1 MHAKFS
7 FKPDMAAVFMTI
19 PTLDYSPV
27 DLAQRMTEFNRVVHP
42 RICQIAALE
51 SLRKPAPYRAS
62 DGSVIPGYRALSK
75 RTERAIATLHFE
87 IESVCRVHFP
97 D

>member
-1 MHAKFS
+1 MIFR
-7 FKPDMAAVFMTI
+7 PDMAAVFMTM
-19 PTLDYSPV
+19 PSMNYSPV
-27 DLAQRMTEFNRVVHP
+27 DLARRMTEFNRVVHP

-51 SLRKPAPYRAS
+51 SLRKPAPYTAS

-87 IESVCRVHFP
+87 IESVRRMHFP
-97 D
+97 E